1 MYTCTYTVHVYTLG
15 DLHVHLGL
23 CDLHVHVHLYMAVRN
38 QGSYHVYCIYMY
50 VYALTNHPFS

>member
-15 DLHVHLGL
+15 DLHLGL

-38 QGSYHVYCIYMY
+38 QGSCDSLI
-50 VYALTNHPFS
+50 